1 MYMYIWHSL
10 VLPHKTTPVKGVPDH
25 IQKPPYAFTGV
36 VGPKPLDIDIKT
48 EEQIA
53 VMRDTCQLARK
64 ILDSAGRHLKACTCI
79 KLILS
84 SLLLC

>member
-1 MYMYIWHSL
+1 MFMYIFHSL
-10 VLPHKTTPVKGVPDH
+10 VLPHKTTPVKGVPNH

-36 VGPKPLDIDIKT
+36 VGPKPLEIDIKT
-48 EEQIA
+48 EEQVA
-53 VMRDTCQLARK
+53 VMRDTCRLVRK
-64 ILDSAGRHLKACTCI
+64 ILDSAGRHLKACNN

>member
-1 MYMYIWHSL
+1 MFMYIFHSL
-10 VLPHKTTPVKGVPDH
+10 VLPHKTTPVKGVPNH

-36 VGPKPLDIDIKT
+36 VGPKPLEIDIKT
-48 EEQIA
+48 EEQVA
-53 VMRDTCQLARK
+53 VMRDTCRLARK
-64 ILDSAGRHLKACTCI
+64 ILDSAGRHLKACNN